1 MAYLLVSLYTA
12 AAAAAASLIGLSG
25 RWWDGWIREQRLRI
39 IIIIIYPDPQGSFSS
54 FFFLLQQSRAL
65 AVSHFLPISMAGRI
79 GVFTV
84 E

>member
-39 IIIIIYPDPQGSFSS
+39 IIIIIYPQGSFSS

-65 AVSHFLPISMAGRI
+65 AVSHLLPISMAGRI